1 MITCE
6 NKHFVLGTKNTT
18 YAFWVLPTG
27 QLEHLYYGK
36 KIKFGPGLLGIDT
49 LKEQWAFAPGN
60 TVVYDNDHWEYT
72 LENVRLEMSALG
84 HGDYREPLVCIT
96 HADGGRTSDFLYSDF
111 KVRKGRTELKD
122 MPASYGNDDEVEELT
137 IILQDKNYNTE
148 LELRYCV
155 YAERDVITRTA
166 VLKNCSK
173 DDITVTRLMSMML
186 DMKDSDYDLTTFH
199 GAWVR
204 EMGRDRR
211 HVSHGKYVGGTM
223 SGVSSNKCNPLMLLS
238 KPGATQNEGGVYGF
252 NLVYSGN
259 HAEIVEIG
267 SHDKLRVMSGIQPEG
282 FTYLLREGES
292 LEAPEAVMTYS
303 ENGFNGMSGNMHTF
317 IRNHIVRGE
326 WKNKVR
332 PILLNSWEAAYFDIN
347 ESKLVKLA
355 KAAAKVGIELLV
367 MDDGWFGER
376 NDDRRS
382 LGDWVPDKK
391 KLPNGLKGL
400 CDKINDAGVD
410 FGIWVEPEMVNVDSN
425 LYRAHPDWCLAVPG
439 INHSEGRS
447 QRVLDLCRE
456 DVQDY
461 IIDAM
466 SEVFG
471 SANIAY
477 VKWDMNRPI
486 TDYYSE
492 SLPAARQGE
501 VAHRYVLGLYRIMK
515 TLTEKFPHILFE
527 GCSSG
532 GNRFDLGILS
542 YFPQIWGSD
551 NTDAI
556 CRASIQDGY
565 SYGYPPETI
574 GAHVSNCP
582 NHQTLRETP
591 LETRFAIASFGAFG
605 YECNLCDMGKEEL
618 AAIAVQVALYK
629 DMRQT
634 IQFGTM
640 YRGRSFY
647 SGALSQMHEAMDDNI
662 CEWTVVSPDKS
673 KAIGMIAQTLVK
685 ANWPYQ
691 YYKPVGLEPD
701 AMYHFSN
708 RFLKHNIKEFGD
720 LVNQVA
726 PVHVRQDSLLHNVL
740 ARMIKMDGEKEDITA
755 YGDVF
760 MEAGINLKPGFG
772 GTGYDDRVRFFPDFA
787 SRLYFMDK
795 VEE

>member
-1 MITCE
+1 MIICE
-6 NKHFVLGTKNTT
+6 NKHFVLSTKSTT
-18 YAFWVLPTG
+18 YAFWVMDTG
-27 QLEHLYYGK
+27 HLEHLYYGK
-36 KIKFGPGLLGIDT
+36 KIKFGKNLQGIDA

-60 TVVYDNDHWEYT
+60 TIVYDNDHQEYT
-72 LENVRLEMSALG
+72 LENVRLEMSSYG
-84 HGDYREPLVCIT
+84 HGDIREPFVCIK
-96 HADGGRTSDFLYSDF
+96 HADGGSSSDFLYSDY
-111 KVRKGRTELKD
+111 KVKKGKTELTT
-122 MPASYGNDDEVEELT
+122 MPSSYGSDDEVEELT
-137 IILQDKNYNTE
+137 ILLKDNDYNLE

-155 YAERDVITRTA
+155 YEESDVITRTA
-166 VLKNCSK
+166 VLKNTSK
-173 DDITVTRLMSMML
+173 EEIKVKRLMSMML
-186 DMKDSDYDLTTFH
+186 DMNDADYELTTFH

-204 EMGRDRR
+204 EMGRDTRPT
-211 HVSHGKYVGGTM
+211 SHGKYVGGTM
-223 SGVSSNKCNPLMLLS
+223 AGVSSNRTNPLMLLAKS
-238 KPGATQNEGGVYGF
+238 GATQNQGGVYGF

-259 HAEIVEIG
+259 HYEAVEIG
-267 SHDKLRVMSGIQPEG
+267 SHEKLRLVNGIQPEG
-282 FTYLLREGES
+282 FEYVLGAGES
-292 LEAPEAVMTYS
+292 FEAPEAVMTYS
-303 ENGFNGMSGNMHTF
+303 TDGYNGMSGNMHSF
-317 IRNHIVRGE
+317 VRNHIVRGE
-326 WKNKVR
+326 WKNKFR

-367 MDDGWFGER
+367 MDDGWFGTR
-376 NDDRRS
+376 NDDHQS
-382 LGDWVPDKK
+382 LGDWTPDKK

-410 FGIWVEPEMVNVDSN
+410 FGIWVEPEMVNVDSD
-425 LYRAHPDWCLAVPG
+425 LYRAHPDWCLAIP
-439 INHSEGRS
+439 NAHHSEGRT

-456 DVQDY
+456 DVQKY
-461 IIDAM
+461 IIDSM
-466 SEVFG
+466 TEVFG

-477 VKWDMNRPI
+477 VKWDMNRNI
-486 TDYYSE
+486 TDYFSE
-492 SLPAARQGE
+492 SLPADRQGE
-501 VAHRYVLGLYRIMK
+501 VAHRYVMGLYKIMK
-515 TLTEKFPHILFE
+515 TLTERFPHILFE

-556 CRASIQDGY
+556 CRAMIQDGY

-591 LETRFAIASFGAFG
+591 LETRFAIASFGALG
-605 YECNLCDMGKEEL
+605 YECNLCDMSKEDL

-634 IQFGTM
+634 MQFGTM

-647 SGALSQMHEAMDDNI
+647 NGTMNTGDDNV
-662 CEWTVVSPDKS
+662 CEWTIVSKDKS
-673 KAIGMIAQTLVK
+673 KAVGMIAQTLVK
-685 ANWPYQ
+685 ANMPYQ
-691 YYKPVGLEPD
+691 YYKPQGLDED
-701 AMYHFSN
+701 GLYHFTN

-720 LVNQVA
+720 LVNTVS

-755 YGDVF
+755 YGDVL
-760 MEAGINLKPGFG
+760 MEAGISLKPAFG

-795 VEE
+795 VE